1 MSSVLDVRA
10 TSNDNVSP
18 KQATRPLRLA
28 VIGCGPRGLQCL
40 EAVSRNLSPAALAN
54 LEISVYEP
62 CRTLGA
68 GCVYDPRQPHVLR
81 MNFASQHVDFWKTD
95 SDSITHP
102 STSLIG
108 WLVDHY
114 PALAANDQYVP
125 RAIVG
130 EYLNECYAV
139 VEGKLRGARSY
150 EVISSHVSRIR
161 KLRSGW
167 ELTAGDNTKRVDVV
181 VLTTGHEGFRRSST
195 LEQDESARFAFP
207 VQENLSEQ
215 CVLPG
220 SSVLVRGF
228 GLTALDAILAM
239 TEGRGGSFA
248 QTDRSFEYRAGGRE
262 PKKITVYSRTGRPML
277 AKPTA
282 AIEQVS
288 DHFWAGFREQL
299 QAISPDP
306 STVNFHKDVFSVIQ
320 RAAAE
325 LLVQHGNSVS
335 EKDVADWYR
344 SWSRYRMDSRSA
356 YKAMR
361 RSVMVSTGE
370 RPRDIAYA
378 LGESWRKLYPEIV
391 TVVSH
396 GGLNSLQWPKYQRLA
411 AEMERI
417 AFGPPA
423 DSLRRLLSLIRAGTV
438 ELTNQDDDLDA
449 TPFDSHIDAVIAAPN
464 QIAPNGPLASLL
476 ADGWVERDETTGAIK
491 VDAAGEAIN
500 SRSEERPGLYLFG
513 RATEGWVVGNDT
525 LSRTLHGHIE
535 QWSTSLASRIPT
547 LSKHE

>member
-1 MSSVLDVRA
+1 MSSVLDVRT
-10 TSNDNVSP
+10 TSNDNVIP
-18 KQATRPLRLA
+18 KQATRTLRLA
-28 VIGCGPRGLQCL
+28 IIGCGPRGLQCL
-40 EAVSRNLSPAALAN
+40 EAASRNLSPETLAN

-95 SDSITHP
+95 SDSVTHP
-102 STSLIG
+102 SNSLIG

-139 VEGKLRGARSY
+139 VEEKLRGARSY
-150 EVISSHVSRIR
+150 EVISSHVSCIR

-167 ELTAGDNTKRVDVV
+167 EVTADDNTKLADVV
-181 VLTTGHEGFRRSST
+181 VLTTGHEGLRRSSS
-195 LEQDESARFAFP
+195 LERDDSARFVFP
-207 VQENLSEQ
+207 VQDNLSER

-220 SSVLVRGF
+220 SSALVRGF
-228 GLTALDAILAM
+228 GLTSLDAVLAM
-239 TEGRGGSFA
+239 TEGRGGSFV
-248 QTDRSFEYRAGGRE
+248 QTGRSVEYRSGGRE
-262 PKKITVYSRTGRPML
+262 PKTITVYSRTGRPML

-288 DHFWAGFREQL
+288 DHFWACFREQL
-299 QAISPDP
+299 NAISADP

-320 RAAAE
+320 AAAAE

-335 EKDVADWYR
+335 AKDVADWYR
-344 SWSRYRMDSRSA
+344 GWSRYRMDSRSA
-356 YKAMR
+356 YKSMR

-391 TVVSH
+391 SLVSH
-396 GGLNSLQWPKYQRLA
+396 GGLDALQWPKYQRIA

-423 DSLRRLLSLIRAGTV
+423 DSLRRLLSLIKAGIV
-438 ELTNQDDDLDA
+438 DLTNRDDDLDA
-449 TPFDSHIDAVIAAPN
+449 TPFDSRIDAVIAAPN
-464 QIAPNGPLASLL
+464 QISPSGPLASLL

-535 QWSTSLASRIPT
+535 EWSTSLESRIQT
-547 LSKHE
+547 ASKHE

>member
-1 MSSVLDVRA
+1 MSSVLDVRT
-10 TSNDNVSP
+10 TSNDNVIP
-18 KQATRPLRLA
+18 EQATGTLRLA
-28 VIGCGPRGLQCL
+28 IIGCGPRGLQCL
-40 EAVSRNLSPAALAN
+40 EALSRNLSPAALAN
-54 LEISVYEP
+54 IEISVYEP

-95 SDSITHP
+95 SGSVTHP

-114 PALAANDQYVP
+114 PAFASNDQYVP

-139 VEGKLRGARSY
+139 VEEKLRGARSY
-150 EVISSHVSRIR
+150 EVISSRVSGIR
-161 KLRSGW
+161 KRRSGW
-167 ELTAGDNTKRVDVV
+167 EVTSGDKTKLVDVV
-181 VLTTGHEGFRRSST
+181 VLTTGHEGLRRSNT
-195 LEQDESARFAFP
+195 LEQNESARFVFP

-220 SSVLVRGF
+220 SRVLVRGF
-228 GLTALDAILAM
+228 GLTALDAVLAM
-239 TEGRGGSFA
+239 TEGRGGSLV
-248 QTDRSFEYRAGGRE
+248 QTGRTVEYRASGRE
-262 PKKITVYSRTGRPML
+262 PKTITVYSRTGRPML

-282 AIEQVS
+282 AIEQLS
-288 DHFWAGFREQL
+288 DHFWGPFREQL
-299 QAISPDP
+299 KAITPDP
-306 STVNFHKDVFSVIQ
+306 STVNFYKDVFSIIQ

-325 LLVQHGNSVS
+325 LLVQHGNSVT

-344 SWSRYRMDSRSA
+344 GWSRYRMDARSA

-361 RSVMVSTGE
+361 RSVMVSTGQ
-370 RPRDIAYA
+370 RPRNIAYA

-396 GGLNSLQWPKYQRLA
+396 GGLNSLQWPKYQRVA
-411 AEMERI
+411 VEMERI

-423 DSLRRLLSLIRAGTV
+423 DSLRRLLSLIKAGIV

-464 QIAPNGPLASLL
+464 QISPNGPLASLL
-476 ADGWVERDETTGAIK
+476 ADGWVVRDETTGAIK
-491 VDAAGEAIN
+491 VDTAGEAIN

-513 RATEGWVVGNDT
+513 RATEGWVVGNDS

-535 QWSTSLASRIPT
+535 KWSKSLVLRPR
-547 LSKHE
+547 